1 MPKPAFRFKQF
12 TVQQDRCAMKVST
25 DGVLFAAWVN
35 VDDARAVLDIGTGTG
50 VVALIAA
57 QRAPLARIDAVEI
70 DPAAAEQAA
79 ENAAA
84 SPWAHRVRITCA
96 DVRTWQPSARYDL
109 ILCNPP
115 YYARYSTPA
124 DDRLGLAK
132 HGHALLFTDLIA
144 ATDRLLLPT
153 GRLAVI
159 IPLHREAEL
168 IALAATIGLHPQRR
182 CVVRYVAHRPPKRV
196 LLELRRPAP
205 TTPPHTGS
213 LTIEA
218 TGPFDYT
225 AEHRAMLK
233 ELMLNF

>member
-35 VDDARAVLDIGTGTG
+35 VADARTVLDIGTGTG

-57 QRAPLARIDAVEI
+57 QRAPQARIDGVEI
-70 DPAAAEQAA
+70 DAAAAQQAA

-84 SPWAHRVRITCA
+84 SPWAHRVRMACA
-96 DVRTWQPSARYDL
+96 DVRTWHPPGRYDL

-115 YYARYSTPA
+115 YYARYSTAA

-132 HGHALLFTDLIA
+132 HGHALHFTDLIA

-168 IALAATIGLHPQRR
+168 TTLAATIGLHPQRR